1 MIKSMTGFASR
12 ADELEQ
18 ASVGVTIRSVNHRY
32 LDVQVRV
39 PQLIAHLESRV
50 RALVQQRMAR
60 GRVEVGI
67 TVQPR
72 RLPVLEVELNEALIM
87 AMNAALERARAA
99 RLIEGGLQASDLLRM
114 PQALTVRERPLTQG
128 TPEAIA
134 LDQGV
139 ESAVDAA
146 IADLDT
152 MRVREGGHLQ
162 VDLAGRRATCAE
174 FLARVERAA
183 EEGREALETRVRQRI
198 NELPAELQGD
208 PVAVAQEVVRLAGRS
223 DISEETVRFRA
234 HLAQWTSLEESGD
247 ACGRKLDFLLQEMN
261 REVNTIG
268 SKADGLRVSEVIVAL
283 KAELEKMREQ
293 VQNVE

>member
-18 ASVGVTIRSVNHRY
+18 ASIGVTIRSVNHRF

-67 TVQPR
+67 TVHPR
-72 RLPVLEVELNEALIM
+72 RLSVLEVELNEALIV

-99 RLIEGGLQASDLLRM
+99 RLIEGSLEVSDLLRM
-114 PQALTVRERPLTQG
+114 PQALTVRERPLAQG

-139 ESAVDAA
+139 EASVEAA
-146 IADLDT
+146 IADLET
-152 MRVREGGHLQ
+152 MRVREGAHLQ
-162 VDLAGRRATCAE
+162 ADLAGRRAACAE
-174 FLARVERAA
+174 FLARVETAA
-183 EEGREALETRVRQRI
+183 DEGREALETRVRQRI
-198 NELPAELQGD
+198 NELPADLQGD

-223 DISEETVRFRA
+223 DISEEVVRFRA
-234 HLAQWTSLEESGD
+234 HLSQWTTLEESGEP
-247 ACGRKLDFLLQEMN
+247 CGRKMDFLLQEMN

-268 SKADGLRVSEVIVAL
+268 SKADGLRVSETIVAL
-283 KAELEKMREQ
+283 KAELEKVREQ
-293 VQNVE
+293 AQNVE